1 MDAILE
7 IPMAE
12 VLDKVPI
19 DQETKAV
26 LLGGGSRLRPVYQL
40 VLAQESGDWQR
51 SAELGRSL
59 NLLESDV
66 AELYWKAMQW
76 ARQVSSE

>member
-1 MDAILE
+1 
-7 IPMAE
+7 
-12 VLDKVPI
+12 
-19 DQETKAV
+19 
-26 LLGGGSRLRPVYQL
+26 VYQL

-59 NLLESDV
+59 NLIETDIADLH
-66 AELYWKAMQW
+66 WQAMQW